1 MFFISR
7 FHRVCECTRRRFSMC
22 LTSQKDGATV
32 CHSQRHSWIPCIV
45 AAMETFLDSRC
56 LSLHGS
62 SDFSS
67 GVVVSAISLLEI
79 HMASVARSPWY
90 GTVRFSIAMN
100 MVNISMGKSH
110 GKIPTVDGSAGC
122 FHGCPLWQS
131 DQFKQDLSIDIG

>member
-79 HMASVARSPWY
+79 HMASGSLAMVRY
-90 GTVRFSIAMN
+90 GTFLHRYEHGEHF
-100 MVNISMGKSH
+100 H
-110 GKIPTVDGSAGC
+110 GKIPWENPNSGWIC
-122 FHGCPLWQS
+122 RMFPW
-131 DQFKQDLSIDIG
+131 LSVVAE